1 MGLELYSAGAVCSAG
16 KRLRSVPQ
24 DPSARL
30 REGLPRCV
38 TLKCES
44 GAILLKATDSLTFQ
58 TSREAAY

>member
-1 MGLELYSAGAVCSAG
+1 MGLEVYSAGAVCSAG

-30 REGLPRCV
+30 GEGLLLCV